1 MTPDDVKLMWKL
13 VDALIEAESHL
24 AYCGYCG
31 YGDEWERECAVPK
44 GLSELLTEVIG
55 NGERR
60 VEHLEKQYGIK

>member
-1 MTPDDVKLMWKL
+1 MTPDDVKLMRKL

-24 AYCGYCG
+24 AYCGY
-31 YGDEWERECAVPK
+31 GDEWERECAVSK